1 MKNNFYNDYLSHY
14 NTLINRKE
22 TLLDAFIYYQL
33 FKAQELGVT
42 EFTDDMNI
50 AFTKIL
56 NKCIDFNER
65 GKSYDFKADV
75 NMVLINEIKPK
86 TLVLR
91 SNK

>member
-22 TLLDAFIYYQL
+22 TLLDTFIYYQL
-33 FKAQELGVT
+33 LRAQELGVT

-56 NKCIDFNER
+56 NKCIDFSER
-65 GKSYDFKADV
+65 GIPYDFKADV
-75 NMVLINEIKPK
+75 NDILNNELKPK
-86 TLVLR
+86 KLVLR
-91 SNK
+91 NNK